1 MKFRNT
7 LILLIIV
14 LVLLAFVYIFEIRK
28 PEESNGEDKSLG
40 KLLSL
45 VKEDVNKVELAYSD
59 PNYER
64 IVCSKDDAGEWQIEQ
79 PLKAKAD
86 QKLMDRLISGT
97 MDKNIQQT
105 LKEAEDISEYG
116 LDNPRVTA
124 TFHLQDGTFRTIML
138 GDTVPTGNYTYI
150 KQKSVP
156 DISLVP
162 ASIADDL
169 TKFASDLRD
178 RTVIALDKSAIRK
191 IQLKYADRGNI
202 VCQKTETE
210 WNLLEP
216 IVAKG
221 EKGAIEKIISDLT
234 DLKVDRFTT
243 EEAEDVSIYGLS
255 QPQIE
260 AIVSLEDGTE
270 KSLLIGRE
278 ENGAVY
284 VKRALD
290 KAIYSVNAEI
300 IDKLKKEAVDLRD
313 RTVVAFD
320 RDLVEKLELKSSGRS
335 VVMEKKQEESKAGFI
350 KPEEFWEITKP
361 DVVKADKSTVDE
373 ILKELDELKV
383 DEFASDD
390 PEDLG
395 IYGLIQPQIQVVISA
410 KGSEPETLL
419 VGKKTGESVYV
430 KTASEQPVYLVDAG
444 IVDDLG
450 KGMLDLRDKEVLDFM
465 QGDVKRLELK
475 RKDKTIVCIKQERD
489 WRIIEPVKQKAEN
502 YKVDGILSKIDEMKT
517 EKFVAEEAS
526 QLSEYGLDQ
535 PDVEVTLTFKDDK
548 TVGTP
553 HAVSLLVGKKLP
565 DSESAYGKLASG
577 KVVFVIPKDVLD
589 ELYKDVE
596 DIREKK

>member
-1 MKFRNT
+1 MKFRST

-28 PEESNGEDKSLG
+28 PKESTRESDNLG
-40 KLLSL
+40 RLLSL
-45 VKEDVNKVELAYSD
+45 AKEDVSKVELAYND
-59 PNYER
+59 PSYEG
-64 IVCSKDDAGEWQIEQ
+64 IVCFKDDAGVWQIER
-79 PLKAKAD
+79 PLRAKAD
-86 QKLMDRLISGT
+86 QKLMERLISGA
-97 MDKNIQQT
+97 MDKYIQRT
-105 LKEAEDISEYG
+105 LKETEDLSEYG

-124 TFHLQDGTFRTIML
+124 TFYLQDGTFRTIML
-138 GDTVPTGNYTYI
+138 GDTVPTGNYVYI
-150 KQKSVP
+150 KQKAVP
-156 DISLVP
+156 DISLIP

-169 TKFASDLRD
+169 TKFPSDLRD
-178 RTVIALDKSAIRK
+178 RTVIALDKSKIRK
-191 IQLKYADRGNI
+191 LQLKYDDRGNI

-216 IVAKG
+216 IGAKG
-221 EKGAIEKIISDLT
+221 EKGAIEKIISDLN
-234 DLKVDRFTT
+234 DLKVDRFIA

-260 AIVSLEDGTE
+260 ATVTLDDGAE

-278 ENGAVY
+278 EDGSVY
-284 VKRALD
+284 VKRASD
-290 KAIYSVNAEI
+290 KAVYSVNAESI
-300 IDKLKKEAVDLRD
+300 GKLKKEAVDLRD

-320 RDLVEKLELKSSGRS
+320 RNLVEKLELKSAGRS
-335 VVMEKKQEESKAGFI
+335 VVMEKKQEESKPGFT
-350 KPEEFWEITKP
+350 KAEEFWEITEP
-361 DVVKADKSTVDE
+361 EVVKADKSTVDE
-373 ILKELDELKV
+373 ILKKLDELKV

-395 IYGLIQPQIQVVISA
+395 IYGLSQPQIQVVISA

-419 VGKKTGESVYV
+419 VGKKKGESVYV
-430 KTASEQPVYLVDAG
+430 KTASEKSVYLVDAG
-444 IVDDLG
+444 IVDDLS
-450 KGMLDLRDKEVLDFM
+450 KGLLDLRDKEVLEFM

-475 RKDKTIVCIKQERD
+475 RKDKTIVCIKQEND

-502 YKVDGILSKIDEMKT
+502 YKVDSIISKLDGLEV

-535 PDVEVTLTFKDDK
+535 PDVEVTLIFKDVE
-548 TVGTP
+548 TR

-565 DSESAYGKLASG
+565 DSESAYGKIASG

-589 ELYKDVE
+589 ELHKDVD

>member
-1 MKFRNT
+1 MKFRST

-14 LVLLAFVYIFEIRK
+14 VVLFAFVYIFEIRK
-28 PEESNGEDKSLG
+28 PEKSTGDSNNLG

-45 VKEDVNKVELAYSD
+45 AKEDVNKVELAYSD
-59 PNYER
+59 PNYAG
-64 IVCSKDDAGEWQIEQ
+64 IVCSKDDTGEWQIER
-79 PLKAKAD
+79 PLAAKAD

-97 MDKNIQQT
+97 VDKYVHRT
-105 LKEAEDISEYG
+105 LEETEDISEYG

-124 TFHLQDGTFRTIML
+124 TFYLQDGTSRTIML
-138 GDTVPTGNYTYI
+138 GDTVPTGNYVYI
-150 KQKSVP
+150 KQKAVP

-169 TKFASDLRD
+169 TKFPSDLRD
-178 RTVIALDKSAIRK
+178 RTVIVLDKSAIKK
-191 IQLKYADRGNI
+191 IQLKYADRGNL

-216 IVAKG
+216 IAARG
-221 EKGAIEKIISDLT
+221 DKGAIEKIISDLT

-243 EEAEDVSIYGLS
+243 DEAEDVSIYGLS

-260 AIVSLEDGTE
+260 VTVSLDDGAE

-278 ENGAVY
+278 EDGSVY
-284 VKRALD
+284 VKRASD
-290 KAIYSVNAEI
+290 KSVYSVNADI
-300 IDKLKKEAVDLRD
+300 IGKLKKEPSDLRD

-320 RDLVEKLELKSSGRS
+320 RNLVEKLELKSAGRS
-335 VVMEKKQEESKAGFI
+335 VVMEKKQGESKAGFI
-350 KPEEFWEITKP
+350 KPEEFWEITEP

-373 ILKELDELKV
+373 ILKKLDELKV
-383 DEFASDD
+383 GEFTSDD
-390 PEDLG
+390 PKDLS
-395 IYGLIQPQIQVVISA
+395 IYGLIQPQIQAVISVR
-410 KGSEPETLL
+410 GSEPETLL

-444 IVDDLG
+444 IVDDLS
-450 KGMLDLRDKEVLDFM
+450 KGMLDLRDKEVLDFT
-465 QGDVKRLELK
+465 QGYVKRLELK

-502 YKVDGILSKIDEMKT
+502 YKVDGILSKIDEMKA

-535 PDVEVTLTFKDDK
+535 PDLEVTLTFRDDK
-548 TVGTP
+548 TEK
-553 HAVSLLVGKKLP
+553 LLVGKNLP
-565 DSESAYGKLASG
+565 ESESAYGKLASG

-589 ELYKDVE
+589 ELNKDVD

>member
-1 MKFRNT
+1 MKFKST

-14 LVLLAFVYIFEIRK
+14 VVLFAFVYIFEIRK
-28 PEESNGEDKSLG
+28 PKESTGESDNLG

-45 VKEDVNKVELAYSD
+45 AKEDVNKVELAYSD
-59 PNYER
+59 PNYEG

-86 QKLMDRLISGT
+86 QKLMDRLISDTVG
-97 MDKNIQQT
+97 KYVHET

-124 TFHLQDGTFRTIML
+124 TFYLQDGTSRTIML
-138 GDTVPTGNYTYI
+138 GDTVPTRNYVYV
-150 KQKSVP
+150 KQKAVP
-156 DISLVP
+156 DISLVT

-169 TKFASDLRD
+169 TKFPSDLRD
-178 RTVIALDKSAIRK
+178 RTVITLDKSAIRK
-191 IQLKYADRGNI
+191 IRLKYADRENI
-202 VCQKTETE
+202 VCQKTEAE

-216 IVAKG
+216 MGAKG
-221 EKGAIEKIISDLT
+221 EKGAIGKIISDLG
-234 DLKVDRFTT
+234 DLKVDRFIT

-260 AIVSLEDGTE
+260 ATVTLDDGVE
-270 KSLLIGRE
+270 KSLLIGKE
-278 ENGAVY
+278 EDGSVY
-284 VKRALD
+284 VKRASD
-290 KAIYSVNAEI
+290 KAVYSVNADI
-300 IDKLKKEAVDLRD
+300 IDKLKVEPSDLRD

-320 RDLVEKLELKSSGRS
+320 RNLVEKLELRSSGRS
-335 VVMEKKQEESKAGFI
+335 VVMEKKQEEGRADLI

-373 ILKELDELKV
+373 ILKKLDELKV

-390 PEDLG
+390 PEDLS
-395 IYGLIQPQIQVVISA
+395 IYGLIQPQIQAVIYVRE
-410 KGSEPETLL
+410 SEPKTLL

-430 KTASEQPVYLVDAG
+430 KTASEKSVYLVDAG
-444 IVDDLG
+444 IVDDLS
-450 KGMLDLRDKEVLDFM
+450 KGMLDLRDKEVLDFT

-475 RKDKTIVCIKQERD
+475 RKDKTIVCIKQEHD

-502 YKVDGILSKIDEMKT
+502 YKVDNILSKIDEMKT

-535 PDVEVTLTFKDDK
+535 PNVEVTLTFKDDK
-548 TVGTP
+548 TEK
-553 HAVSLLVGKKLP
+553 LLVGKKLP
-565 DSESAYGKLASG
+565 ESESAYGKLASG

-589 ELYKDVE
+589 ELYKDVD

>member
-1 MKFRNT
+1 MKFRST

-28 PEESNGEDKSLG
+28 PKESTRESDNLG
-40 KLLSL
+40 RLLSL
-45 VKEDVNKVELAYSD
+45 AKEDVSKVELAYND
-59 PNYER
+59 PSYEG
-64 IVCSKDDAGEWQIEQ
+64 IVCFKDDAGVWQIEQ
-79 PLKAKAD
+79 PLRAKAD
-86 QKLMDRLISGT
+86 QKLMERLISGA
-97 MDKNIQQT
+97 MDKYIQRT
-105 LKEAEDISEYG
+105 LKETEDLSEYG

-124 TFHLQDGTFRTIML
+124 TFYLQDGTFRTIML
-138 GDTVPTGNYTYI
+138 GDTVPTGNYVYI
-150 KQKSVP
+150 KQKAVP
-156 DISLVP
+156 DISLIP

-169 TKFASDLRD
+169 TKFPSDLRD
-178 RTVIALDKSAIRK
+178 RTVIALDKSKIRK
-191 IQLKYADRGNI
+191 LQLKYDDRGNI

-216 IVAKG
+216 IGAKG
-221 EKGAIEKIISDLT
+221 EKGAIEKIISDLN
-234 DLKVDRFTT
+234 DLKVDRFIA

-260 AIVSLEDGTE
+260 ATVTLDDGAE

-278 ENGAVY
+278 EDGSVY
-284 VKRALD
+284 VKRASD
-290 KAIYSVNAEI
+290 KAVYSVNAESI
-300 IDKLKKEAVDLRD
+300 GKLKKEAVDLRD

-320 RDLVEKLELKSSGRS
+320 RNLVEKLELKSTGRS
-335 VVMEKKQEESKAGFI
+335 VVMEKKQEESKPGFT
-350 KPEEFWEITKP
+350 KAEEFWEITEP
-361 DVVKADKSTVDE
+361 EVVKADKSTVDE
-373 ILKELDELKV
+373 ILKKLDELKV

-395 IYGLIQPQIQVVISA
+395 IYGLSQPQIQVVISA

-419 VGKKTGESVYV
+419 VGKKKGESVYV
-430 KTASEQPVYLVDAG
+430 KTASEKSVYLVDAG
-444 IVDDLG
+444 IVDDLS
-450 KGMLDLRDKEVLDFM
+450 KGLLDLRDKEVLEFM

-475 RKDKTIVCIKQERD
+475 RKDKTIVCIKQEND

-502 YKVDGILSKIDEMKT
+502 YKVDSIISKLDGLEV

-535 PDVEVTLTFKDDK
+535 PDVEVTLIFKDVE
-548 TVGTP
+548 TR

-565 DSESAYGKLASG
+565 DSESAYGKIASG

-589 ELYKDVE
+589 ELHKDVD

>member
-1 MKFRNT
+1 MKFRST

-14 LVLLAFVYIFEIRK
+14 VVLFAFVYIFEIRK
-28 PEESNGEDKSLG
+28 PEKSTGDSNNLG

-45 VKEDVNKVELAYSD
+45 AKEDVNKVELAYSD
-59 PNYER
+59 PNYAG
-64 IVCSKDDAGEWQIEQ
+64 IVCSKDDTGEWQIER
-79 PLKAKAD
+79 PLAAKAD

-97 MDKNIQQT
+97 VDKYVHRT
-105 LKEAEDISEYG
+105 LEETEDISEYG

-124 TFHLQDGTFRTIML
+124 TFYLQDGTSRTIML
-138 GDTVPTGNYTYI
+138 GDTVPTGNYVYI
-150 KQKSVP
+150 KQKAVP

-169 TKFASDLRD
+169 TKFPSDLRD
-178 RTVIALDKSAIRK
+178 RTVIVLDKSAIKK
-191 IQLKYADRGNI
+191 IQLKYADRGNL

-216 IVAKG
+216 IAARG
-221 EKGAIEKIISDLT
+221 DKGAIEKIISDLT

-243 EEAEDVSIYGLS
+243 DEAEDVSIYGLS

-260 AIVSLEDGTE
+260 VTVSLDDGAE

-278 ENGAVY
+278 EDGSVY
-284 VKRALD
+284 VKRASD
-290 KAIYSVNAEI
+290 KSVYSVNADI
-300 IDKLKKEAVDLRD
+300 IGKLKKEPSDLRD

-320 RDLVEKLELKSSGRS
+320 RNLVEKLELKSAGRS
-335 VVMEKKQEESKAGFI
+335 VVMEKKQGESKAGFI
-350 KPEEFWEITKP
+350 KPEEFWEITEP

-373 ILKELDELKV
+373 ILKKLDELKV
-383 DEFASDD
+383 GEFTSDD
-390 PEDLG
+390 PKDLS
-395 IYGLIQPQIQVVISA
+395 IYGLIQPQIQAVISVRE
-410 KGSEPETLL
+410 SEPETLL

-444 IVDDLG
+444 IVDDLS
-450 KGMLDLRDKEVLDFM
+450 KGMLDLRDKEVLDFT
-465 QGDVKRLELK
+465 QGYVKRLELK

-502 YKVDGILSKIDEMKT
+502 YKVDGILSKIDEMKA

-535 PDVEVTLTFKDDK
+535 PDLEVTLTFRDDK
-548 TVGTP
+548 TEK
-553 HAVSLLVGKKLP
+553 LLVGKNLP
-565 DSESAYGKLASG
+565 ESESAYGKLASG

-589 ELYKDVE
+589 ELNKDVD

>member
-1 MKFRNT
+1 MKFRST

-14 LVLLAFVYIFEIRK
+14 VVLFAFVYIFEIRK
-28 PEESNGEDKSLG
+28 PEKSTGDSNNLG

-45 VKEDVNKVELAYSD
+45 AKEDVNKVELAYSD
-59 PNYER
+59 PNYAG
-64 IVCSKDDAGEWQIEQ
+64 IVCSKDDTGEWQIER
-79 PLKAKAD
+79 PLAAKAD

-97 MDKNIQQT
+97 VDKYVHRT
-105 LKEAEDISEYG
+105 LEETEDISEYG

-124 TFHLQDGTFRTIML
+124 TFYLQDGTSRTIML
-138 GDTVPTGNYTYI
+138 GDTVPTGNYVYI
-150 KQKSVP
+150 KQKAVP

-169 TKFASDLRD
+169 TKFPSDLRD
-178 RTVIALDKSAIRK
+178 RTVIVLDESAIKK
-191 IQLKYADRGNI
+191 IQLKYADRGNL

-216 IVAKG
+216 IAARG
-221 EKGAIEKIISDLT
+221 DKGAIEKIISDLT

-243 EEAEDVSIYGLS
+243 DEAEDVSIYGLS

-260 AIVSLEDGTE
+260 VTVSLDDGAE

-278 ENGAVY
+278 EDGSVY
-284 VKRALD
+284 VKRASD
-290 KAIYSVNAEI
+290 KSVYSVNADI
-300 IDKLKKEAVDLRD
+300 IGKLKKEPSDLRD

-320 RDLVEKLELKSSGRS
+320 RNLVEKLELKSAGRS
-335 VVMEKKQEESKAGFI
+335 VVMEKKQGESKAGFI
-350 KPEEFWEITKP
+350 KPEEFWEITEP

-373 ILKELDELKV
+373 ILKKLDELKV
-383 DEFASDD
+383 GEFTSDD
-390 PEDLG
+390 PKDLS
-395 IYGLIQPQIQVVISA
+395 IYGLIQPQIQAVISVRE
-410 KGSEPETLL
+410 SEPETLL

-444 IVDDLG
+444 IVDDLS
-450 KGMLDLRDKEVLDFM
+450 KGMLDLRDKEVLDFT
-465 QGDVKRLELK
+465 QGYVKRLELK

-502 YKVDGILSKIDEMKT
+502 YKVDGILSKIDEMKA

-535 PDVEVTLTFKDDK
+535 PDLEVTLTFRDDK
-548 TVGTP
+548 TEK
-553 HAVSLLVGKKLP
+553 LLVGKNLP
-565 DSESAYGKLASG
+565 ESESAYGKLASG

-589 ELYKDVE
+589 ELNKDVD

>member
-1 MKFRNT
+1 MKFKST

-14 LVLLAFVYIFEIRK
+14 VVLFAFVYIFEIRK
-28 PEESNGEDKSLG
+28 PKESTGEDKNLG

-45 VKEDVNKVELAYSD
+45 AKEDVNKVELAYSD

-86 QKLMDRLISGT
+86 QKLMDRLISDTVG
-97 MDKNIQQT
+97 KYVHET

-124 TFHLQDGTFRTIML
+124 TFYLQDGASRTIML
-138 GDTVPTGNYTYI
+138 GDTVPTGNYVYI
-150 KQKSVP
+150 KQKAVP

-169 TKFASDLRD
+169 TKFPSDLRD
-178 RTVIALDKSAIRK
+178 RTVITVDKSAIRK
-191 IQLKYADRGNI
+191 IQLKYADRENI

-216 IVAKG
+216 RGAKG
-221 EKGAIEKIISDLT
+221 EKGAIEKIISDLD
-234 DLKVDRFTT
+234 DLKVDRFIA

-260 AIVSLEDGTE
+260 ATVTLDDGVE
-270 KSLLIGRE
+270 KSLLIGKE
-278 ENGAVY
+278 EDGSVY

-290 KAIYSVNAEI
+290 KAVYSVNAEI
-300 IDKLKKEAVDLRD
+300 IGKLKVEPSDLRD

-320 RDLVEKLELKSSGRS
+320 RNLVEKLELKLAGRS
-335 VVMEKKQEESKAGFI
+335 VVMEKKQEESKTGFT
-350 KPEEFWEITKP
+350 KAEEFWEITKP

-373 ILKELDELKV
+373 ILKKLDELKV

-390 PEDLG
+390 PKDLG
-395 IYGLIQPQIQVVISA
+395 IYGLIQPQIQAVISVRE
-410 KGSEPETLL
+410 SEPKTLL

-430 KTASEQPVYLVDAG
+430 KTASEKSVYLVDAG
-444 IVDDLG
+444 IVDDLS

-475 RKDKTIVCIKQERD
+475 RRDKTIVCIKQERD

-502 YKVDGILSKIDEMKT
+502 YKVDNILNKIDEMKT

-548 TVGTP
+548 TEK
-553 HAVSLLVGKKLP
+553 LLVGKKLP
-565 DSESAYGKLASG
+565 ESESAYGKLASG

-589 ELYKDVE
+589 ELYKDVD

>member
-1 MKFRNT
+1 MKFKST

-14 LVLLAFVYIFEIRK
+14 LVLFAFVYFFEIRK
-28 PEESNGEDKSLG
+28 PKESTGEDKSLG

-45 VKEDVNKVELAYSD
+45 VKEDVSKVELAYSN
-59 PNYER
+59 PNYEK
-64 IVCSKDDAGEWQIEQ
+64 ILCSKDDAGGWQIEQ

-86 QKLMDRLISGT
+86 QKLMDRLISDTVG
-97 MDKNIQQT
+97 KNVQQT
-105 LKEAEDISEYG
+105 LKEAGDISEYG

-124 TFHLQDGTFRTIML
+124 TFYLQDGTSRTIML

-150 KQKSVP
+150 KQKSIP

-169 TKFASDLRD
+169 TKFVSDLRD
-178 RTVIALDKSAIRK
+178 RTVMALDKSDIKRL
-191 IQLKYADRGNI
+191 QLKYSDRGNI
-202 VCQKTETE
+202 VCEKAETE

-216 IVAKG
+216 LVARG

-234 DLKVDRFTT
+234 DLKVDRFVT

-260 AIVSLEDGTE
+260 VTVSLDDGTE
-270 KSLLIGRE
+270 KGLLIGRE
-278 ENGAVY
+278 EGGSVY
-284 VKRALD
+284 VKRASD
-290 KAIYSVNAEI
+290 KAVYSVNSEI
-300 IDKLKKEAVDLRD
+300 IDKLKKEASDLRD

-320 RDLVEKLELKSSGRS
+320 RNLVEKLELKSSGRS
-335 VVMEKKQEESKAGFI
+335 VVMEKKLEESKADFVR
-350 KPEEFWEITKP
+350 PEESWEITEP

-373 ILKELDELKV
+373 ILKKLDELKV

-390 PEDLG
+390 PKDLR
-395 IYGLIQPQIQVVISA
+395 IYGLSQPQIQAVVSA
-410 KGSEPETLL
+410 RGSEPKTLL

-430 KTASEQPVYLVDAG
+430 KTASGKSVYLVDG
-444 IVDDLG
+444 SIVDDLS
-450 KGMLDLRDKEVLDFM
+450 KGLLDLRDKEVLDFTH
-465 QGDVKRLELK
+465 GYVKRLELK
-475 RKDKTIVCIKQERD
+475 RKDKTIVCIRQEHD

-502 YKVDGILSKIDEMKT
+502 YKVDNILSKIDEMKA

-535 PDVEVTLTFKDDK
+535 PDVEVTLTFKDDRTEK
-548 TVGTP
+548 
-553 HAVSLLVGKKLP
+553 LLVGKKLP

-589 ELYKDVE
+589 ELNKDVD